1 VWAPATNG
9 KHLLRERRF
18 RTGVA
23 DCVVAKAVA
32 YVAAVTEHFIDTPET
47 PTTDRNQVIA
57 AIVLGIAAVLTALAA
72 YNAALADGDA
82 LQGYTNS
89 TRTLNDA
96 NFFYS
101 QGNSKS
107 SADQALFVEYAT
119 ANFQAE
125 EERAQYLLTLMRPE
139 LVAAVEWWES
149 TDAAVTPF
157 DEVDDNP
164 YTVEDF
170 TSAAELEEQARV
182 EFDDGAA
189 ADDKGDVFE
198 LAAVFFALTLFF
210 AGVATLF
217 AKRSV
222 TVALL
227 GIGGVTIVVGAVN
240 LVRAFGA

>member
-9 KHLLRERRF
+9 KHLPRERRF

-23 DCVVAKAVA
+23 DCFVAKAVA
-32 YVAAVTEHFIDTPET
+32 YVAAVTEHFIDIPED
-47 PTTDRNQVIA
+47 PTTDRNQIIA
-57 AIVLGIAAVLTALAA
+57 AVVLGIAAVLTALAA

-96 NFFYS
+96 NAFYA
-101 QGNSKS
+101 QGNSTS

-119 ANFQAE
+119 TIFQAE
-125 EERAQYLLTLMRPE
+125 EERGQYLTTLMRPE

-149 TDAAVTPF
+149 TDTAVTPF

-170 TSAAELEEQARV
+170 TTAAELEEQASV
-182 EFDDGAA
+182 EFDNGAA

-227 GIGGVTIVVGAVN
+227 GIGGVTLVVGAVN
-240 LVRAFGA
+240 LVSAFGT